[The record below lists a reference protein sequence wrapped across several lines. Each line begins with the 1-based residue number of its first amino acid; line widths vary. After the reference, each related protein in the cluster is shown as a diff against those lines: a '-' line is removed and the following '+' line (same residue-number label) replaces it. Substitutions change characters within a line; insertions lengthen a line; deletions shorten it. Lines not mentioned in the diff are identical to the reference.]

1 MKLGIILLGA
11 ITAAIIFVGCGTAVG
26 RATGA
31 DTDAETAPN
40 VTNASATDVANISD
54 EIITVNENLA
64 NQEAFINDQERE
76 LDKQKA
82 ALVNLQE
89 IVTAF
94 ESNTADTERSGGGD
108 IAAVSAN
115 VSDIANQFESDI
127 AAQGQHLDEEISLI
141 HSRITSLEEQS
152 AFIQNLL
159 SDLRDQADQIQANNE
174 VFHDALRVVTDLD
187 ESMPELYEVIVQ
199 ANQYLEEVELHVRDL
214 QEQSDYFNI
223 ALDQSNSAIEQLDG
237 AIEQLDVAIE
247 EVEGAQ
253 DELARSSDY
262 PVTVEQYQTY
272 QSLTNDGSIGDEIND
287 MPAPEGMVVP
297 DCTGPD
303 GTREC
308 TDKLISAVEVDRYGT
323 YESIQLSVSDL
334 CQAAE
339 SAYGLERVHGNQWDS
354 AAPSDETGALLDS
367 GFISESEFNIIQ
379 WSLKNRE
386 ILKDS
391 YVNCPA
397 E

>member
-1 MKLGIILLGA
+1 MKLGIMMLGA
-11 ITAAIIFVGCGTAVG
+11 ITAAVIFVGCGTAVG

-31 DTDAETAPN
+31 DTDTGIAPN

-54 EIITVNENLA
+54 EIITVNESLA
-64 NQEAFINDQERE
+64 NQEAFIVDQERE

-94 ESNTADTERSGGGD
+94 ESNTADTEKLGGDD

-115 VSDIANQFESDI
+115 VSDIADQLENDM

-141 HSRITSLEEQS
+141 NSRITSLEEQS
-152 AFIQNLL
+152 AFIQSLL
-159 SDLRDQADQIQANNE
+159 SDLRDQADEIQATSEMQMNS
-174 VFHDALRVVTDLD
+174 LRIVTDLEKAIPEIYEAIHETNQFID
-187 ESMPELYEVIVQ
+187 EMDLEV
-199 ANQYLEEVELHVRDL
+199 LDL
-214 QEQSDYFNI
+214 QDQSDYFNI
-223 ALDQSNSAIEQLDG
+223 ALDQSTSAIELLD
-237 AIEQLDVAIE
+237 EAIE
-247 EVEGAQ
+247 EVEDVQ
-253 DELARSSDY
+253 QELAGSSNY

-272 QSLTNDGSIGDEIND
+272 QTLANEGSIGDEIND

-308 TDKLISAVEVDRYGT
+308 TDNLISAIEVDRYGT
-323 YESIQLSVSDL
+323 YDSIQLSVSDL

-339 SAYGLERVHGNQWDS
+339 SAYGLERVHGNQWDET
-354 AAPSDETGALLDS
+354 APSDETGALRDS

-379 WSLKNRE
+379 WSLKNRDV
-386 ILKDS
+386 LKDN
-391 YVNCPA
+391 YVGCQTK
-397 E
+397 